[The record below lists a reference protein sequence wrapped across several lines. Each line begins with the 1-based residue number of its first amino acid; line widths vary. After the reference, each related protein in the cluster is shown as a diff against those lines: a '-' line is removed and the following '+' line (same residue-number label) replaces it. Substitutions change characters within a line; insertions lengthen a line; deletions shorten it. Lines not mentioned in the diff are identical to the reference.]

1 MNIENIQR
9 THDRSIE
16 IWYTLQTGSLEPGG
30 GRAGASSQ
38 TKATSENIRRFK
50 ILGCQSFF
58 CQMVPLR
65 MITYNY
71 NRDATGRTTVRVQ
84 VGTSELIR
92 V

>member
-9 THDRSIE
+9 TDRSTE

-30 GRAGASSQ
+30 GRDKASSQ
-38 TKATSENIRRFK
+38 TKAKRENIRQFK
-50 ILGCQSFF
+50 ILGCQRFF

-71 NRDATGRTTVRVQ
+71 NTETRQ
-84 VGTSELIR
+84 VELQSR
-92 V
+92 SRSAPLS